1 MKFPLVWC
9 LGWVL
14 LLKNLSTESLVCQPS
29 VQSTGF
35 CLVAC
40 LLGGT
45 STSASWNPAWI
56 PGWLPER
63 RQDVSSRP
71 WISHLTLWRP
81 LWGLVENH
89 LERNLRLKQSQVT
102 EHRKQLLR
110 NQDQVCVGFLPL
122 LISWEVLGISPFTGR
137 IIFMPKYHR
146 EKNILCS
153 YLWKGVW
160 TYSWGGESLKSLRPE
175 KRRVCDQSNILS
187 RWRWW

>member
-1 MKFPLVWC
+1 MEWKWGKRFWSVYFSAGSDLRGHPTDCLILQRREWNSHWFGVWAESCFWKTLALKVWSVNPVCSPLVSA
-9 LGWVL
+9 L
-14 LLKNLSTESLVCQPS
+14 LL
-29 VQSTGF
+29 
-35 CLVAC
+35 AC

-102 EHRKQLLR
+102 KHRKQLEKPGSGVRRLLNSADFVR
-110 NQDQVCVGFLPL
+110 SAGNFPL
-122 LISWEVLGISPFTGR
+122 YWQNYF
-137 IIFMPKYHR
+137 HA
-146 EKNILCS
+146 
-153 YLWKGVW
+153 
-160 TYSWGGESLKSLRPE
+160 
-175 KRRVCDQSNILS
+175 
-187 RWRWW
+187 

>member
-1 MKFPLVWC
+1 MKVGEKVLKCILECCIRLKRPSNWPPYLTEKRMKSPLIWC

-14 LLKNLSTESLVCQPS
+14 LLKILSTASLVCQPS

-45 STSASWNPAWI
+45 STSAIWNPAWI

-63 RQDVSSRP
+63 RQDSSSRP

-89 LERNLRLKQSQVT
+89 LGRNLRLKQSQVT
-102 EHRKQLLR
+102 KPGKQLEKPGSGVRRLLNSADFLR
-110 NQDQVCVGFLPL
+110 SAGNFPL
-122 LISWEVLGISPFTGR
+122 YWQNYF
-137 IIFMPKYHR
+137 HA
-146 EKNILCS
+146 
-153 YLWKGVW
+153 
-160 TYSWGGESLKSLRPE
+160 
-175 KRRVCDQSNILS
+175 
-187 RWRWW
+187 

>member
-1 MKFPLVWC
+1 MKSPLIWC

-14 LLKNLSTESLVCQPS
+14 LLKILSTEGLVCQPS

-35 CLVAC
+35 CLVAS

-45 STSASWNPAWI
+45 STSAIWNPAWI

-63 RQDVSSRP
+63 RQDSSSRP

-89 LERNLRLKQSQVT
+89 LGRNLRLKQSQVT
-102 EHRKQLLR
+102 KPGKQLEKPGSGVRRLLNSADFLR
-110 NQDQVCVGFLPL
+110 M
-122 LISWEVLGISPFTGR
+122 LGISPFTGR

-146 EKNILCS
+146 EKNIIYS
-153 YLWKGVW
+153 YLWKGLW
-160 TYSWGGESLKSLRPE
+160 TYSGAGESLKSLKPE
-175 KRRVCDQSNILS
+175 KRRVCI
-187 RWRWW
+187 